1 MEISNQL
8 SDETGTIVF
17 DTASGISL
25 EEQQDILAG
34 INAMA
39 CGSGLPL
46 GNRLAPEAA
55 ETKAKKKGFLFPL
68 FVNIGALVLLVS
80 AFGLL
85 VFFHNNDEQKIR
97 ESRSTLGFTERML
110 IQEIRQETDRQIREK
125 ENQIDDVL
133 LKLQAVDAEYKDL
146 QVSVENMTTA
156 QKQRAA
162 ALLVLSDEYQRM
174 LLGLNEEKAG
184 ILEDSRQR
192 EADLRVQA
200 EERARTFS
208 SLVDPGRAELD
219 DAMEELKKLGSEQE
233 RANRAEMEMKGFYSL
248 LNFQIENGRLDEAK
262 DTIKSIREFL
272 NAPSLRGIRVFEA
285 RKQTHLAAID
295 AMEKVIASSG
305 GVVVIQDTSQ
315 EETIAELKAQNTA
328 LERSLAAFTA
338 AGADQNKVIAEYSAA
353 LNRLESSNADQNKI
367 IAEYSSAL
375 NRLESTNAG
384 RQDTINKQDSEI
396 QMLRTEIA
404 QREQRV
410 SELNSSVATLQAQYD
425 DLQRRMEAAIKA
437 FYGE

>member
-1 MEISNQL
+1 MEISNQIN
-8 SDETGTIVF
+8 DETGTILF

-39 CGSGLPL
+39 GGS
-46 GNRLAPEAA
+46 RLTPEAA
-55 ETKAKKKGFLFPL
+55 VTKPKKKGFLFPL
-68 FVNIGALVLLVS
+68 FVNIGALVLLIS
-80 AFGLL
+80 GFALL
-85 VFFHNNDEQKIR
+85 GFFNGNDEQEIR
-97 ESRSTLGFTERML
+97 ESRSTLGLTERML

-133 LKLQAVDAEYKDL
+133 LKLQAVDAEYKEL
-146 QVSVENMTTA
+146 QISVETMTAA

-162 ALLVLSDEYQRM
+162 VLLVLQEEYQRT
-174 LLGLNEEKAG
+174 LFGLNEEKAG

-192 EADLRVQA
+192 EADLRAQA
-200 EERARTFS
+200 EERAKTFS
-208 SLVDPGRAELD
+208 SLAEPGRSELD
-219 DAMEELKKLGSEQE
+219 AAMEEFKTLGTEQE

-248 LNFQIENGRLDEAK
+248 LNFQIETGRLDEAK
-262 DTIKSIREFL
+262 DTIRSIREFL

-285 RKQTHLAAID
+285 RKQTHLSAID
-295 AMEKVIASSG
+295 AMEKVIETSG

-315 EETIAELKAQNTA
+315 EEAIAELKVQNAA

-338 AGADQNKVIAEYSAA
+338 TGADQNKIIAEYSTAMS
-353 LNRLESSNADQNKI
+353 RLESSNADQNKI
-367 IAEYSSAL
+367 IAEYSATL
-375 NRLESTNAG
+375 NRLESSNAG

-410 SELNSSVATLQAQYD
+410 SELNSSIATLQAQYD

-437 FYGE
+437 FYGDE